1 MATKKKAL
9 QIGAGMVGRCIVH
22 DMISDFDFVVLD
34 MSEENLA
41 ETKRLY
47 PSVETVIGSATDKDL
62 IANFPR
68 TVTLSRRQC
77 PARSDIW

>member
-34 MSEENLA
+34 MSEETSPRPNA
-41 ETKRLY
+41 SIQAWKR
-47 PSVETVIGSATDKDL
+47 
-62 IANFPR
+62 
-68 TVTLSRRQC
+68 
-77 PARSDIW
+77 

>member
-47 PSVETVIGSATDKDL
+47 RASTVKGSATDKDL
-62 IANFPR
+62 IASFPL
-68 TVTLSRRQC
+68 TVTSSQRQC
-77 PARSDIW
+77 PELSAIW